1 MIDKKCGY
9 GHMHSKKDLAF
20 GFPEGF
26 IFPKE
31 QRTRLSYLNKIRLEN
46 NTIREMIKNVVKQ
59 FHA

>member
-26 IFPKE
+26 FFTKE
-31 QRTRLSYLNKIRLEN
+31 QRTRLSYINKIRLEN
-46 NTIREMIKNVVKQ
+46 NTLREMIKNVVK
-59 FHA
+59 